1 MKSSFSKNLRSI
13 LLLGFLTLFL
23 TSCSYYKIPIDG
35 ANDFHSLVSK
45 LVDESAVKIKK
56 NVAYEEVVLV
66 SDFVNI
72 QDLENKSQLGF
83 LLSNILK
90 DKLVSL
96 DIVVREVTFGK
107 EFQLGQKGFNM
118 LIRDKRKII
127 SDEVTKARYAVV
139 GTYSISTRSLNIF
152 IKLIDI
158 QTGNIL
164 ASSHERTSIDEE
176 IIDLEGEEERKI
188 VLKPRVV
195 L

>member
-1 MKSSFSKNLRSI
+1 
-13 LLLGFLTLFL
+13 
-23 TSCSYYKIPIDG
+23 
-35 ANDFHSLVSK
+35 
-45 LVDESAVKIKK
+45 
-56 NVAYEEVVLV
+56 
-66 SDFVNI
+66 
-72 QDLENKSQLGF
+72 
-83 LLSNILK
+83 
-90 DKLVSL
+90 
-96 DIVVREVTFGK
+96 
-107 EFQLGQKGFNM
+107 M

-164 ASSHERTSIDEE
+164 ASSHERTSIDQE
-176 IIDLEGEEERKI
+176 IINLEGEEERKI